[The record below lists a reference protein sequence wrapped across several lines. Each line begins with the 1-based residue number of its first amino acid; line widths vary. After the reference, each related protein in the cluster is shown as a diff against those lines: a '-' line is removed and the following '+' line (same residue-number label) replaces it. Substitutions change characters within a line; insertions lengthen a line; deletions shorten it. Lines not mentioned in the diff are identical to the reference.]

1 MEDGGLMSG
10 VIQMPLERL
19 MCRGHTFLQTFMI
32 NVIAFDIG
40 IFIQV
45 VFFDISFKF
54 LSIPNM
60 SPI

>member
-10 VIQMPLERL
+10 VIQIPLEPV

-45 VFFDISFKF
+45 VFFDIFYEF
-54 LSIPNM
+54 FSIPNK
-60 SPI
+60 